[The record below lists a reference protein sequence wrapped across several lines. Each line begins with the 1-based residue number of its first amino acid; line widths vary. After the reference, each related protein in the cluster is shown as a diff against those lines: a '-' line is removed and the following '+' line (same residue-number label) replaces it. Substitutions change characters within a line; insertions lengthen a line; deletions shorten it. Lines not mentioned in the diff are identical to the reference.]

1 MANYC
6 ISDLHGQYEYK
17 DKMGLDGETFIPE
30 GQLSCLKYI
39 LKTLKNL
46 NIN

>member
-1 MANYC
+1 MATYC
-6 ISDLHGQYEYK
+6 ISDLHGQYEHK
-17 DKMGLDGETFIPE
+17 DKIGLDGGTFIPE

-39 LKTLKNL
+39 LKPLKNL